1 MEDTHCH
8 QDKVAGDQTCGLFGV
23 FDGHGGRHV
32 AEHCAETFPI
42 ELGKELRKSP
52 QDLYQVLEGTF

>member
-8 QDKVAGDQTCGLFGV
+8 QDKVAGDQTCGLFGI

-42 ELGKELRKSP
+42 ELSKEIRKSP
-52 QDLYQVLEGTF
+52 QDLY